1 MSIYIKIGNVANAIL
16 LCFVGVW
23 AMITVNSDADALLT
37 VLASAYVITFSLILF
52 SWELKFE
59 CCNVCFLKNMGF
71 MFNWAGRCLFFVFV
85 GTLSFGLGLPG
96 VIVGVFTFVNMCWNV
111 FVVCVNPGY
120 FEALRE
126 KARREL
132 EQAVKTEN
140 ARYRKDNIDP
150 VVDKGVGGMAVDIRR
165 EEQKLPDVAHNAFG
179 AAGTV
184 GGAATARAASQW
196 VMKTDGQSGEA
207 FWVNQVT
214 GEQRWENP
222 SP

>member
-140 ARYRKDNIDP
+140 
-150 VVDKGVGGMAVDIRR
+150 VVALHLHLIPLLAAAQIHNPLHVFRR
-165 EEQKLPDVAHNAFG
+165 PHHHHHPLYLC
-179 AAGTV
+179 TL
-184 GGAATARAASQW
+184 
-196 VMKTDGQSGEA
+196 
-207 FWVNQVT
+207 
-214 GEQRWENP
+214 
-222 SP
+222 

>member
-1 MSIYIKIGNVANAIL
+1 
-16 LCFVGVW
+16 
-23 AMITVNSDADALLT
+23 MITVNSDADALLV

-96 VIVGVFTFVNMCWNV
+96 VIVGIFTFVNMCWNV
-111 FVVCVNPGY
+111 FIICVNPGY
-120 FEALRE
+120 FEALRV

-132 EQAVKTEN
+132 EQAVRTEN
-140 ARYRKDNIDP
+140 ARYHKDSIDP
-150 VVDKGVGGMAVDIRR
+150 VVNNGAGDVAVDIRK
-165 EEQKLPDVAHNAFG
+165 EEQKLPDAAHSAFG
-179 AAGTV
+179 AAGAL
-184 GGAATARAASQW
+184 GGAAIAGAAAQW
-196 VMKTDGQSGEA
+196 VQKTDGQSGA
-207 FWVNQVT
+207 TYWMNQVT
-214 GEQRWENP
+214 GEQSWENP